1 MDYLQGFL
9 WNASWSVATHICVSA
24 LLSENMFLS
33 LLSLPQSLTIWM
45 ANYRVKNSRLAAP
58 VCGVCTH
65 ARVCVC
71 ICACCLLCISAECCR
86 TQNVHS
92 LPPSLCSLHL
102 LFVQNI
108 CGLSLSRG
116 MITLSPST
124 GSWWTGVVC
133 VELRICKLHL

>member
-9 WNASWSVATHICVSA
+9 WNASWSVATYLPTSVCLPFCLKI
-24 LLSENMFLS
+24 FPP

-45 ANYRVKNSRLAAP
+45 ANYRAKNSRLAAP
-58 VCGVCTH
+58 VCGVCAC
-65 ARVCVC
+65 AR
-71 ICACCLLCISAECCR
+71 ACCLWCISSECCH

-92 LPPSLCSLHL
+92 LPPSLRSLHL

-116 MITLSPST
+116 MTTLSPST